1 MPHPENPVV
10 RSRSEWWELHGRRA
24 VWIAWSI
31 IMVVAAIMYAG
42 KAADERSA
50 FIRWR
55 HQIHDFWQGVNIW
68 DRYYYPNPPI
78 MPLTLTPLMV
88 LPPVVGAVL
97 WFAIKAAMVT
107 ACVLL
112 VLRMVRGPGRRYPW
126 WALGLVL
133 LLSLRPILSD
143 LHHGNINILILFLIV
158 LTLEAWRRGYD
169 VLAGLLLALAI
180 TYKVTPALFV
190 PYFAWK
196 RSWRTVFAT
205 CLGMGMFLL
214 AVPAAVLG
222 PSFNG
227 QCLAMWWHRIL
238 SPYVTG
244 DVMSVQEVNQSM
256 VGVIS
261 RLLTQGKEGR
271 YERLLDLNLVSWDP
285 AFVADLSKGLS
296 IAIVALLLGLCR
308 TRGARRDDPRLVG
321 EFALVVL
328 TMLIVSERSWK
339 HHFVTMLLPYAY
351 VVYRAGVLDLGRGTR
366 RLLAGSL
373 ALSAFLIATTSSEIG
388 GWFADE
394 LGHKIALYYGM
405 FFWGAV
411 VLYIATAWRVVA
423 ERDNPGVIAPEPP
436 PPASTVPPPHLAAL
450 RNEAVLGN

>member
-1 MPHPENPVV
+1 
-10 RSRSEWWELHGRRA
+10 
-24 VWIAWSI
+24 VWITWAVV
-31 IMVVAAIMYAG
+31 MVVAAIMYAG

-55 HQIHDFWQGVNIW
+55 HQIHDFWDGVNIW

-78 MPLTLTPLMV
+78 MPITLTPLV
-88 LPPVVGAVL
+88 ALPPVTGAVT
-97 WFAIKAAMVT
+97 WFALKVAMVT
-107 ACVLL
+107 ASVLL
-112 VLRMVRGPGRRYPW
+112 VLRMARTAEKPFPW
-126 WALGLVL
+126 WAVGLVL

-205 CLGMGMFLL
+205 CLGIGLFLL

-222 PSFNG
+222 PAFNG

-256 VGVIS
+256 IGVLS
-261 RLLTQGKEGR
+261 RLLTQPKEGR
-271 YERLLDLNLVSWDP
+271 YERLLHLN
-285 AFVADLSKGLS
+285 VAAWAPSTVATLAKGLS
-296 IAIVALLLGLCR
+296 VAILGLMLGVCR
-308 TRGARRDDPRLVG
+308 TRTARRDDPRLLG

-339 HHFVTMLLPYAY
+339 HHFVTLLLPYAY
-351 VVYRAGVLDLGRGTR
+351 LVYRAGVLPATR
-366 RLLAGSL
+366 RVRWALGGALG
-373 ALSAFLIATTSSEIG
+373 LSAFLIATTSSEVG

-394 LGHKIALYYGM
+394 LGHKIAQYYGM

-411 VLYIATAWRVVA
+411 VLFVASAWRVAV
-423 ERDNPGVIAPEPP
+423 ERDGLVTIPADAPR
-436 PPASTVPPPHLAAL
+436 PAIPPPHLAA
-450 RNEAVLGN
+450 RESRISRP

>member
-1 MPHPENPVV
+1 MPHVEQPNARFPWL
-10 RSRSEWWELHGRRA
+10 SELHGRRT
-24 VWIAWSI
+24 VWITWSI
-31 IMVVAAIMYAG
+31 IMVVASIMYAG

-55 HQIHDFWQGVNIW
+55 HQIHDFWDGVNIW
-68 DRYYYPNPPI
+68 DRYYFPNPPI
-78 MPLTLTPLMV
+78 MPLTLTPLV
-88 LPPVVGAVL
+88 ALPPVTGAVT
-97 WFAIKAAMVT
+97 WFAIKVAMAT
-107 ACVLL
+107 ISVLL
-112 VLRMVRGPGRRYPW
+112 VLRMARTAERPFPW
-126 WALGLVL
+126 WAVGLVL

-143 LHHGNINILILFLIV
+143 LHHGNINLLILFLIV

-169 VLAGLLLALAI
+169 VLAGILLALAI

-205 CLGMGMFLL
+205 CLGIGLFLL

-222 PSFNG
+222 PAFNG

-256 VGVIS
+256 IGVLS
-261 RLLTQGKEGR
+261 RLFTQPKEGR
-271 YERLLDLNLVSWDP
+271 YERLLHLNIAAWHPST
-285 AFVADLSKGLS
+285 VATLAKGLS
-296 IAIVALLLGLCR
+296 VAFVALLLGLCR
-308 TRGARRDDPRLVG
+308 TRTNRRDDPRLLG

-351 VVYRAGVLDLGRGTR
+351 VVYRAGVLDQGPWVRRILGSALG
-366 RLLAGSL
+366 
-373 ALSAFLIATTSSEIG
+373 LSAFLIATTSSEVG
-388 GWFADE
+388 GWFANE

-405 FFWGAV
+405 FFWGAF
-411 VLYIATAWRVVA
+411 VLFVATAWRVSA
-423 ERDNPGVIAPEPP
+423 ERHGLGPAPAEP
-436 PPASTVPPPHLAAL
+436 ARSAIPPPHVAA
-450 RNEAVLGN
+450 RSERISMG